1 MMSGCGLLDGFP
13 ELVSLAALSL
23 NSDQYAKLKTPNPA
37 DA

>member
-1 MMSGCGLLDGFP
+1 MSGCCWLDGFP
-13 ELVSLAALSL
+13 ELGSFAALSL